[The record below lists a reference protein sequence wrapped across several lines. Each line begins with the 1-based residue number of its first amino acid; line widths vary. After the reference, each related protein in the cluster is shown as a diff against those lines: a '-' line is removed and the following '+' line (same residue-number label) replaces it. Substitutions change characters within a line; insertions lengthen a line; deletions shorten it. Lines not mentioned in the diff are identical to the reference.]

1 MQLFSSR
8 RVHAVFRQRVGA
20 FHAPGMSK
28 HGASSNHEAAF
39 RQAYFNEIPSFFI
52 EISLLDLPFD
62 HNRSAPILSSEALF
76 WQILAYFSRLSGN
89 QSRALGE
96 ARIIMAVFS

>member
-1 MQLFSSR
+1 MEQAATTRLLFDRIISMKY
-8 RVHAVFRQRVGA
+8 H
-20 FHAPGMSK
+20 H
-28 HGASSNHEAAF
+28 
-39 RQAYFNEIPSFFI
+39 FFI
-52 EISLLDLPFD
+52 EIILSDLPFD

-89 QSRALGE
+89 QSRVLGE